1 MAKSKEILRH
11 PYIRVGRLK
20 MNIAKAAH
28 LKSADIYVSENYIK
42 HIENKHHVELTKIGF
57 TAFDF
62 VTHICDKYNQI
73 REGSDDSYLLVLY
86 NEKLPY
92 VASISLNYSLKNG
105 FWEIKTA
112 EPRRCSTIQ
121 KRALIWTAAKHT
133 VSGNGDRLN

>member
-92 VASISLNYSLKNG
+92 VASISLNYSVYTVNSSVRREIGTLYVIHKIKNFTFG
-105 FWEIKTA
+105 IF
-112 EPRRCSTIQ
+112 
-121 KRALIWTAAKHT
+121 HT
-133 VSGNGDRLN
+133 VYSCVYYLS